1 MTKDELRPA
10 ALAARMAVTDRASRE
25 AAARRQLG
33 KLIGAPDG
41 RTLAGYMPMRGE
53 VDPLPFMCAW
63 DGPVCVPVVVG
74 RGRPLTF
81 RRWSSDAPMIPG
93 AFGAPV
99 PAVDDTL
106 VPDVVVVPLIAFTTA
121 GDRLGYGGGFY
132 DRTLSALPDAD
143 AVGLAFA
150 VQRVATIPHEPTDV
164 RLRAIATD

>member
-1 MTKDELRPA
+1 M
-10 ALAARMAVTDRASRE
+10 ALAARTEVTDRASRE
-25 AAARRQLG
+25 AAARLRLG

-53 VDPLPFMCAW
+53 VDPLPFMSAW
-63 DGPVCVPVVVG
+63 DGPVCVPVVMG
-74 RGRPLTF
+74 RNRPLTF
-81 RRWSSDAPMIPG
+81 RRWSSDVPMIPG

-99 PAVDDTL
+99 PAVDHPL
-106 VPDVVVVPLIAFTTA
+106 VPDVIVVPLVAFTNA

-132 DRTLSALPDAD
+132 DRTLTALPDAD

-150 VQRVATIPHEPTDV
+150 MQRVATIPREPTDV